1 MPLSNEFITAVGFY
15 VESKGMRGYY
25 DNHGSGIFLGRGTFL
40 KLFFFSFFLPVFIFT
55 VFCFHFIW
63 AICCFNNRKRRDLD
77 LMALSKERLC
87 SPKSVMSLEVILYVA

>member
-15 VESKGMRGYY
+15 VESKGVGGYY
-25 DNHGSGIFLGRGTFL
+25 DNHGSRIFLGRGTFL

-55 VFCFHFIW
+55 VSAFILYGQSV
-63 AICCFNNRKRRDLD
+63 ALIIGKES

-87 SPKSVMSLEVILYVA
+87 SPKSVMNLEVILYVA